1 MTHAV
6 IKVRSDINVKA
17 DIRHT
22 MKLMRLTRVNH
33 CVILPD
39 NEVSKGML
47 QKVKDYVTW
56 GEVKP
61 EVLARMV
68 LLKGKLEGNN
78 PISTAYIKSNTEYDT
93 PLDFAKAV
101 VSGKAKFASLDGI
114 KPVIRLHPPISGY
127 EGIKRAYTV
136 GGALGYRGENIN
148 DLILRMLGP
157 ENYEKKSKAKPAA
170 KKPAAAVKAKAPVK
184 PKPKPKPVP
193 KKPAVKTEAAPK
205 PKPKPVAKKPVPKK
219 PVEDKEGSEAK
230 PKAKPVAKPKPVA
243 KLVPK
248 KSEEKK
254 GDDE

>member
-6 IKVRSDINVKA
+6 IKVRSNINVKVG
-17 DIRHT
+17 IRHT
-22 MKLMRLTRVNH
+22 MKLMRLNKVNH

-61 EVLARMV
+61 EVLAR
-68 LLKGKLEGNN
+68 LILTRGKLEGDV
-78 PISTAYIKSNTEYDT
+78 PITTAYIKSNTEYDT
-93 PLDFAKAV
+93 PLAFAKAV
-101 VSGKAKFASLDGI
+101 VSGQAKFTSLDGI

-157 ENYEKKSKAKPAA
+157 ENYEKKSKAKPTA
-170 KKPAAAVKAKAPVK
+170 KKPAAEAKAPVK
-184 PKPKPKPVP
+184 SKPAAKPVP
-193 KKPAVKTEAAPK
+193 KRPAAKAEAAPK
-205 PKPKPVAKKPVPKK
+205 PKAAPKSKPV
-219 PVEDKEGSEAK
+219 DK
-230 PKAKPVAKPKPVA
+230 
-243 KLVPK
+243 
-248 KSEEKK
+248 
-254 GDDE
+254 